1 MVGILSNLN
10 RWFNMKYFKFTLA
23 ILLSI
28 SFILFPSSSA
38 MAHGR
43 DKHDEIMFR
52 VFFPLEEH
60 DLKSGTKINEIK
72 EVLSCASYLSIDQH
86 NSNSGDEEKLKKLK
100 DFGIKGLPTSIYD
113 SDYRIQAFGE
123 EHRRFTHRGWDP
135 EKKEVVYNTD
145 ELQKWKIRKPILEN
159 TVEKVFDF
167 NGDTKKR
174 DSFCAVIY
182 YIHILGDK
190 EYDCNNLNCYKPERT
205 IIELGGRPNDKA
217 DIIDELI
224 YYISI
229 LFKDQKNTQN
239 YTYLI
244 SKLNEI
250 NSELRPIVKNVAVLK
265 NSDSDE
271 FKKYK
276 ACTDRTL
283 DLIRSDNFSLLLKG
297 ETFFNKVFYNH
308 PY

>member
-1 MVGILSNLN
+1 
-10 RWFNMKYFKFTLA
+10 MKYFKLCLA

-28 SFILFPSSSA
+28 SFILLPSSSA

-52 VFFPLEEH
+52 AFFPLEEH

-72 EVLSCASYLSIDQH
+72 EVLSYASYLSIDQH

-113 SDYRIQAFGE
+113 SDYRIQAYGE
-123 EHRRFTHRGWDP
+123 DHRRFTHRGWDP
-135 EKKEVVYNTD
+135 NKKEVEYSTE
-145 ELQKWKIRKPILEN
+145 ELQKWKKRKPILEN
-159 TVEKVFDF
+159 TVDKVFDF

-190 EYDCNNLNCYKPERT
+190 EYDCNNLNYYEHERI
-205 IIELGGRPNDKA
+205 IIELGGRPGKE

-239 YTYLI
+239 YSHII
-244 SKLNEI
+244 SKLKVI
-250 NSELRPIVKNVAVLK
+250 NSELSPIVKDVGVLK
-265 NSDSDE
+265 NSNSDE

-276 ACTDRTL
+276 ECTERAL
-283 DLIRSDNFSLLLKG
+283 EIMKSENFSLLLKG